1 MNESRVRVCLC
12 VCVLVCLRLG
22 VMKESRVYIFLCV
35 CPISVRSPSSLK
47 GCLGYSVQVLLR
59 GEVSSWGLS
68 FRCN

>member
-1 MNESRVRVCLC
+1 MRTERVHSVSVCM
-12 VCVLVCLRLG
+12 LVCLHLE

-35 CPISVRSPSSLK
+35 GVCVHSASSLK